1 MVQRWCFILQMMR
14 NHSRILSEAC
24 CDLFYA
30 FKRLLCLCREQAGM
44 EAACYGHPGGE
55 DRGLGKVA
63 PTAGPTDCGQWAP
76 AVKSLDEQ
84 PVPRVS
90 AEHSWSLF
98 PEPTPG

>member
-1 MVQRWCFILQMMR
+1 MR
-14 NHSRILSEAC
+14 NHRRILSEAC

-63 PTAGPTDCGQWAP
+63 PTAGPTDCGRWAP

-84 PVPRVS
+84 PRVS